1 MLNLFEKKTPE
12 NFTFFP
18 HTLNSKDITKYP
30 LNKLGNENYI
40 SPLPNNIGD
49 TRHYPPAI
57 QEWKDSVYSYNENYI
72 KSLPIVDGLVNE
84 LIKSYFNLSP
94 LLKMKKSKRVQ
105 VRFKRLSLNRIL
117 VSKAEMKHTN
127 HKVIITVY
135 LYNRNKKFFYN
146 KLKNLYKVFLFKNIP
161 NLNNKLASQNGF
173 TKNIARKTQ
182 NIFTKHINKAITL
195 IAPKKLNSNNLKNSN
210 LSLTE
215 NKNLTAKPQNFSTKN
230 KNLSKFSSKR
240 FKSSNKLYTKKIKTN
255 FSLAFTN
262 LTKKTLSKFLF
273 TIKNSHG
280 LKDKYKSLVGK
291 YYSLLSNYKPAINNN
306 NISLSQSSISEK
318 GSYSRD
324 NNTSAYVTSSL
335 YKNFF
340 NTRRNKNYFKL
351 FISSGEIKNSSNL
364 INKNRKSRKIK
375 NFIYKLRNLHRL
387 FVISKMYNNIY
398 TESNLSQN
406 NPGGFALGLKKKFF
420 GLKNLYKI
428 LKKSSLKES
437 SIIKKINI
445 VSLKGSRIIRKVR
458 KHKNFIIKTLKWKN
472 QNFLNY
478 ETKYYKNFIQ
488 KSYSKEMLYLYYTQM
503 LSFNN
508 NKFKNW
514 FLLGLK
520 EIISKI
526 YHKKVEFN
534 FVNLK
539 YLHLNSDIFSESIAI
554 KLRKRQNRLL
564 SVLKKAL
571 KLVKLPS
578 LNKLSFYDKKVH
590 KKFINKYKTLNLNT
604 FISMLSKDKD
614 VLQGLLYK
622 IFPNMGKTKSSNL
635 SQKKTSLLKNVLN
648 SIKHKAVYGV
658 RLEATGRLSRRL
670 TASRSVFKLKYKGSL
685 KNIDSSYKNLSSVML
700 RGNTKSNIQYTK
712 ISSKTRNGSF
722 GLKGWVSSY

>member
-1 MLNLFEKKTPE
+1 
-12 NFTFFP
+12 
-18 HTLNSKDITKYP
+18 
-30 LNKLGNENYI
+30 
-40 SPLPNNIGD
+40 
-49 TRHYPPAI
+49 
-57 QEWKDSVYSYNENYI
+57 
-72 KSLPIVDGLVNE
+72 
-84 LIKSYFNLSP
+84 
-94 LLKMKKSKRVQ
+94 
-105 VRFKRLSLNRIL
+105 
-117 VSKAEMKHTN
+117 
-127 HKVIITVY
+127 
-135 LYNRNKKFFYN
+135 
-146 KLKNLYKVFLFKNIP
+146 
-161 NLNNKLASQNGF
+161 
-173 TKNIARKTQ
+173 
-182 NIFTKHINKAITL
+182 
-195 IAPKKLNSNNLKNSN
+195 
-210 LSLTE
+210 
-215 NKNLTAKPQNFSTKN
+215 
-230 KNLSKFSSKR
+230 
-240 FKSSNKLYTKKIKTN
+240 
-255 FSLAFTN
+255 
-262 LTKKTLSKFLF
+262 
-273 TIKNSHG
+273 
-280 LKDKYKSLVGK
+280 
-291 YYSLLSNYKPAINNN
+291 
-306 NISLSQSSISEK
+306 
-318 GSYSRD
+318 
-324 NNTSAYVTSSL
+324 
-335 YKNFF
+335 
-340 NTRRNKNYFKL
+340 
-351 FISSGEIKNSSNL
+351 
-364 INKNRKSRKIK
+364 
-375 NFIYKLRNLHRL
+375 
-387 FVISKMYNNIY
+387 
-398 TESNLSQN
+398 
-406 NPGGFALGLKKKFF
+406 
-420 GLKNLYKI
+420 
-428 LKKSSLKES
+428 
-437 SIIKKINI
+437 

-488 KSYSKEMLYLYYTQM
+488 KSYSKEMLYLYYIQM

>member
-1 MLNLFEKKTPE
+1 MLNLFEKKTKE

-18 HTLNSKDITKYP
+18 HTLNSNHIYTDP
-30 LNKLGNENYI
+30 FNKNGNENK
-40 SPLPNNIGD
+40 NNLGD
-49 TRHYPPAI
+49 TRHYPAANK
-57 QEWKDSVYSYNENYI
+57 EWINSIYSYNKNYI
-72 KSLPIVDGLVNE
+72 KTLPIVDSVVNK

-94 LLKMKKSKRVQ
+94 LFNNKKSKRVQ

-127 HKVIITVY
+127 NKVIITVY

-161 NLNNKLASQNGF
+161 NLNNILASKNAF
-173 TKNIARKTQ
+173 TKNIASKNK
-182 NIFTKHINKAITL
+182 NIFTKHINKAKTL
-195 IAPKKLNSNNLKNSN
+195 IAPKKINSNNLKNSN

-215 NKNLTAKPQNFSTKN
+215 NKNLSNFSTKN

-240 FKSSNKLYTKKIKTN
+240 FKSSNMLYTKKIKTN

-262 LTKKTLSKFLF
+262 LTKKSLSKFLF
-273 TIKNSHG
+273 IIKNSSA

-306 NISLSQSSISEK
+306 NISLSKSSISEK
-318 GSYSRD
+318 GSYSSD
-324 NNTSAYVTSSL
+324 NNTSAYATSSL
-335 YKNFF
+335 YKNLF

-351 FISSGEIKNSSNL
+351 FIENKIKNSSNL

-406 NPGGFALGLKKKFF
+406 NNGAFALGLKKKFF
-420 GLKNLYKI
+420 LLKNLYKI

-458 KHKNFIIKTLKWKN
+458 KHKNFILKTLKWNNK
-472 QNFLNY
+472 NFLNY
-478 ETKYYKNFIQ
+478 ETKYYKNFIK
-488 KSYSKEMLYLYYTQM
+488 KSYKKEMLYLYYIQM

-520 EIISKI
+520 EIISKL

-578 LNKLSFYDKKVH
+578 LNKLSFYDKKIH

-604 FISMLSKDKD
+604 FISMMSKDKD
-614 VLQGLLYK
+614 VLHELLYK
-622 IFPNMGKTKSSNL
+622 IFPNMENTKSSNL
-635 SQKKTSLLKNVLN
+635 SQKKSSLQKNVLN